1 MDSTLMNAWSDRNQ
15 DGNEPTPLQDETF
28 RHDMNRW
35 GTTRCDLGMG
45 PSPSNNVP
53 EQFGCGLILDE
64 QAPVLSTWRTPA
76 IPLERGDQ
84 VQTSACHEILHDYNF
99 PNHSPE
105 PYIRK
110 PHAAATESFMD
121 ISDADQKHEKAHEI
135 EPFPTPAIRVSDNI
149 SDHLYRKPVARP
161 SELTIPGE
169 SERHPGQIDANFFR
183 GDRFSNYVAKDR
195 CSVTTTGDKHWD
207 VMKSSEGKTAYAR
220 MQEPL
225 PDGSGYRI
233 TEYRSP
239 FRDSQL
245 LGSCYEVD
253 NEGRVKKSSLETL
266 QLDASL
272 RLARKNLS
280 ASVDLNGNLTVT
292 VPGAG
297 RIEDMARTYYRNGT
311 EKDSFVD
318 SSRGASEK
326 ISVAAKYRTD
336 SHGQRETGFLRGQS
350 GETELPYMIVTSPA
364 SDKPLP
370 LDSKER
376 SVYMYDSFENNYYCT
391 QGEDAGNRFD
401 ISVRSRILV
410 RNQRPVVSRC
420 RH

>member
-15 DGNEPTPLQDETF
+15 DGNEPSPFQDEAF

-35 GTTRCDLGMG
+35 GITRCELAMG
-45 PSPSNNVP
+45 PTNASEPY
-53 EQFGCGLILDE
+53 GCGLILDE
-64 QAPVLSTWRTPA
+64 QTPVLSTWRSPA
-76 IPLERGDQ
+76 NPVELREL
-84 VQTSACHEILHDYNF
+84 VNSSSSHEQLHDYNF
-99 PNHSPE
+99 PNHAPE

-110 PHAAATESFMD
+110 SHAAASELESYMD
-121 ISDADQKHEKAHEI
+121 NAVADQKHEKPHHI
-135 EPFPTPAIRVSDNI
+135 EPFPAPAIKVSDDI
-149 SDHLYRKPVARP
+149 SDHLCRKLVARP
-161 SELTIPGE
+161 SELTIPSD
-169 SERHPGQIDANFFR
+169 SERHAGELDSNFFR

-195 CSVTTTGDKHWD
+195 CSVTTSGDKHWD
-207 VMKSSEGKTAYAR
+207 VVKTAEGKTAYAR

-253 NEGRVKKSSLETL
+253 NEGRVKSSSLETL

-297 RIEDMARTYYRNGT
+297 RIEDSARTYYRNGT

-350 GETELPYMIVTSPA
+350 SETELPYMIVTSPV
-364 SDKPLP
+364 SDKPIP
-370 LDSKER
+370 LDSKDR
-376 SVYMYDSFENNYYCT
+376 SVYMYDTFENNYYCT
-391 QGEDAGNRFD
+391 QGPDAGNRFD

-420 RH
+420 KH